1 MTTPSMSKIR
11 AALVV
16 AAVALASQ
24 SPVLHAQDQTLRS
37 QVNVPFAF
45 EVGSVRFAP
54 GAYTLASPREHV
66 LSIQG
71 PSGTALA
78 MNQRETSLSPATES
92 KVVFYRYGDRYFLRE
107 VWVKGETDHLR
118 CSESKAEHRV
128 RNIQRAANHA
138 SIAAPTNVEIALLEN
153 PR

>member
-45 EVGSVRFAP
+45 EVGSVHFAP
-54 GAYTLASPREHV
+54 GTYTLSSPREFV
-66 LSIQG
+66 LSVQG
-71 PSGTALA
+71 THGKALA
-78 MNQRETSLSPATES
+78 MNQREKSLSPATNG
-92 KVVFYRYGDRYFLRE
+92 KVVFYKYGDRYLLRE
-107 VWVKGETDHLR
+107 VWAKGSTDHL
-118 CSESKAEHRV
+118 CCPESKAEYRV
-128 RNIQRAANHA
+128 RKIEQAANHA
-138 SIAAPTNVEIALLEN
+138 SIATPTNVEIALLEN